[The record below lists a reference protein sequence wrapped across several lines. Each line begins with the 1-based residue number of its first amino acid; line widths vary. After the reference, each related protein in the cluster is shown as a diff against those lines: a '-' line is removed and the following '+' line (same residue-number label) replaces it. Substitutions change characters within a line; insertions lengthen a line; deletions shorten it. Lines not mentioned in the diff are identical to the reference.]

1 MGFEASSYT
10 VREDEGEVEVCV
22 VVQQPVAVDFPF
34 QVLLS
39 AANGIAG
46 VWLHVYVRI

>member
-1 MGFEASSYT
+1 MGFDASNYT

-34 QVLLS
+34 QVQLS
-39 AANGIAG
+39 STG
-46 VWLHVYVRI
+46 VCGYRCI